1 MKMSETLRM
10 VVVLTSISV
19 LSGASLAVVDS
30 VTKEKINVNKQY
42 ALNKGLKE
50 MMPDADNFKKE
61 DIKSNGKIIAI
72 YRAVKDGT
80 IIGWGFHLKGSGFL
94 DKIEIIVAVNPRITR
109 LLGLEVLEQKETPGL
124 GDNIKKEGFR
134 KQFKGLSINTKIG
147 FIKNRIPEKGSNK
160 IQALSAATYST
171 RYLLDI
177 VNNNIEDIKK
187 IDKIKDI
194 IGGEK

>member
-1 MKMSETLRM
+1 
-10 VVVLTSISV
+10 
-19 LSGASLAVVDS
+19 
-30 VTKEKINVNKQY
+30 
-42 ALNKGLKE
+42 
-50 MMPDADNFKKE
+50 MPDAGSFNKE

-72 YRAVKDGT
+72 YRALKGDT
-80 IIGWGFHLKGSGFL
+80 LIGWGFHLKGSGFS

-109 LLGLEVLEQKETPGL
+109 LLGFEVLEQKETPGL
-124 GDNIKKEGFR
+124 GDNIKKEYFR
-134 KQFKGLSINTKIG
+134 KQFEGLSINTKIG
-147 FIKNRIPEKGSNK
+147 FIKNRMPEKGSNK

-177 VNNNIEDIKK
+177 INNNMENIRK

>member
-1 MKMSETLRM
+1 MKMNETLRM
-10 VVVLTSISV
+10 LVVLTSISV

-42 ALNKGLKE
+42 ALNKGLKK

-72 YRAVKDGT
+72 YRAVKGDT
-80 IIGWGFHLKGSGFL
+80 IIGWGFHLKGPGFS
-94 DKIEIIVAVNPRITR
+94 DKIEIIAAANPRITR
-109 LLGLEVLEQKETPGL
+109 LLGFEVLEQKETPGL
-124 GDNIKKEGFR
+124 GDNMKKERFR

-147 FIKNRIPEKGSNK
+147 FIKNRMPEKGSNK

-177 VNNNIEDIKK
+177 INNNIEDIKK

>member
-1 MKMSETLRM
+1 MKMNETLRM

-42 ALNKGLKE
+42 ALNKGLKK

-72 YRAVKDGT
+72 YRAVKGDT
-80 IIGWGFHLKGSGFL
+80 IIGWGFHLKGAGFS
-94 DKIEIIVAVNPRITR
+94 DKIEIIVAANNRITR

-124 GDNIKKEGFR
+124 GDNMKKENFR
-134 KQFKGLSINTKIG
+134 KQFKGLSINRKIG
-147 FIKNRIPEKGSNK
+147 FIKNRMPEKGSNK

-177 VNNNIEDIKK
+177 INNNIENIKK

-194 IGGEK
+194 TGGEK

>member
-10 VVVLTSISV
+10 VIVLTSISV
-19 LSGASLAVVDS
+19 LSGASLAVIDS
-30 VTKEKINVNKQY
+30 VTKEKVNINKQY
-42 ALNKGLKE
+42 ALNKGLKK

-72 YRAVKDGT
+72 YRAVKGGT

-94 DKIEIIVAVNPRITR
+94 DKIEIIVAANNRMTR

-124 GDNIKKEGFR
+124 GDNMKKEGFR
-134 KQFKGLSINTKIG
+134 KQFKGLSINANIG
-147 FIKNRIPEKGSNK
+147 FIKNRMPEKGSNK

-177 VNNNIEDIKK
+177 INNNINNIKK
-187 IDKIKDI
+187 MDKIKNI